1 MMYIIFILFL
11 VIIFLIIIL
20 SILNK
25 NLHKNFEGFCV
36 LDSSCKCDLKK
47 LCIYQKSLDKC
58 NNDLLNIG
66 QICKVEM
73 DSVLKQSYDINL
85 PFLNNSQQLQE
96 EINTNDSD
104 AIKCTN
110 EYRDLNDLNIYLT
123 DINSKYKSMV
133 NKLNNQLSDAMNINS
148 DACP

>member
-1 MMYIIFILFL
+1 MTII
-11 VIIFLIIIL
+11 VLIIIL
-20 SILNK
+20 SVLNK
-25 NLHKNFEGFCV
+25 NLIESFCV
-36 LDSSCKCDLKK
+36 LNSSCKCDLKK

-58 NNDLLNIG
+58 NNNLLNIG

-73 DSVLKQSYDINL
+73 DTVIKHSYDLNL
-85 PFLNNSQQLQE
+85 PFLNNSAKLQD
-96 EINTNDSD
+96 EININDSD

-110 EYRDLNDLNIYLT
+110 EYEDLNDLNIYLT

-133 NKLNNQLSDAMNINS
+133 NKLNNQLSNIMTINF